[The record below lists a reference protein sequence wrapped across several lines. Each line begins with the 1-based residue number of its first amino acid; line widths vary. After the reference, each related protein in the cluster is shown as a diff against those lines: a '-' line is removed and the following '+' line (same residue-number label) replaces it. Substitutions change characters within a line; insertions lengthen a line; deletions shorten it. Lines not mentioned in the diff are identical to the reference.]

1 MADVRTEP
9 YGAFNFLVEIDGV
22 TQASFMEVSG
32 LDVEVDVID
41 YRTGDAKTLGVR
53 KLPGLVKYGN
63 IVMKRGITLDH
74 SLWDWMRKVIEGA
87 VQRANMTIILLD
99 EQRQPVLRWRVIRAW
114 PRKWTGPTLNAKTSE
129 VAIESLEIAHE
140 GLELEE

>member
-32 LDVEVDVID
+32 FEVEVDVID

-74 SLWDWMRKVIEGA
+74 SLCDWMRKAIEGA
-87 VQRANMTIILLD
+87 QKPANMTMMLLD
-99 EQRQPVLRWRVIRAW
+99 EQ
-114 PRKWTGPTLNAKTSE
+114 
-129 VAIESLEIAHE
+129 
-140 GLELEE
+140 